1 MALHQYIGAR
11 YVPYYYENSLNPAS
25 TEWEPNVH
33 YEALTV
39 VTLPNNHSYISKK
52 DVPDTVGTPAANAD
66 YWLDTGSD
74 NAYIQALSDRVD
86 ALAADF
92 ADAFD
97 DTATY
102 ASGDMV
108 IYEDVLYVFDNAH
121 TGAWDAADV
130 TAINLASVIS
140 SILSTINGIKKRKIL
155 VIGNSYV
162 GRGCADALT
171 ACFDANYGVGGDG
184 SGFLTYTAHTST
196 FEDQIDSAIAN
207 PSIPN
212 DEITDIIFVSAMGDT
227 RACYE
232 DESTFSSRLSTALGS
247 IATKIAANF
256 PNCTRTVVTLAESRA
271 VAYFGNNKLSNLFQV
286 HRAFKA
292 ICPAHN
298 MDYIG
303 WSGFTILY
311 NTAAFEA
318 DNYHP
323 STAVGAQ
330 IIGAW
335 IRNAYFGN
343 AEYRVIQG
351 SGSNVAFKYAASSKV
366 TFIVSLTPDLA
377 EIQIRRMDSTNGDSV
392 ILAGGDTEIISMSG
406 SSVPLPEPAA
416 GAYLY
421 CSLTGIIKGSGMG
434 YGEQKDFLSLIATG
448 DSHGMLTFTN
458 QYAPEAA
465 TAFQRVSLQD
475 LNKFVYIP

>member
-1 MALHQYIGAR
+1 MTHQYIGAR
-11 YVPYYYENSLNPAS
+11 YVPYYYENSLDPTS

-92 ADAFD
+92 ADSFD
-97 DTATY
+97 PTATY
-102 ASGDMV
+102 SVGDMV
-108 IYEDVLYVFDNAH
+108 IYEDVLYIFDNAH

-130 TAINLASVIS
+130 TQINLTDVVAN
-140 SILSTINGIKKRKIL
+140 ILARLNDIKKKSIL

-162 GRGCADALT
+162 GRGCADLLT

-184 SGFLTYTAHTST
+184 SGFLTYTSHTST

-232 DESTFSSRLSTALGS
+232 DESTFNSRMSTALGS
-247 IATKIAANF
+247 VATKIAANF
-256 PNCTRTVVTLAESRA
+256 TNCTRIAVTLAESRS
-271 VAYFGNNKLSNLFQV
+271 VPYFSNNKLSNLFQV
-286 HRAFKA
+286 HRAFKNL
-292 ICPAHN
+292 CPAHGI
-298 MDYIG
+298 DYIG

-311 NTAAFEA
+311 NSGAFEA

-323 STAVGAQ
+323 STGLGAPT
-330 IIGAW
+330 IGAW

-343 AEYRVIQG
+343 AEYRTIEGV
-351 SGSNVAFKYAASSKV
+351 GSNIAFNYAASSKI
-366 TFIVSLTPDLA
+366 TLTCLLTPDMA
-377 EIQIRRMDSTNGDSV
+377 ELQIRRMDSTSGDSV
-392 ILAGGDTEIISMSG
+392 TLAAGDTNIVSVETAT
-406 SSVPLPEPAA
+406 VPLPAPDLSE
-416 GAYLY
+416 YLY
-421 CSLTGIIKGSGMG
+421 ISLVGIIKGAGMG

-448 DSHGMLTFTN
+448 DTHGMLTFTN

-465 TAFQRVSLQD
+465 TAAQRVSLQG
-475 LNKFVYIP
+475 LTTFRYTP